1 MQPHIF
7 NYFSENDFDFSHD
20 VLEKKS
26 LIGHIRAHI
35 HNGFWKA
42 IDSQRDLEEAED
54 LLKEN

>member
-1 MQPHIF
+1 MKPEIF
-7 NYFSENDFDFSHD
+7 NFFTEKDYDFSHD
-20 VLEKKS
+20 VLEKPE
-26 LIGHIRAHI
+26 LIGHLRAHI